1 MEASYDVWDV
11 PALKLA
17 VMTSLKSQHEKK
29 MAKKRKDDAGVI
41 INIGPFDTIVAAKWI
56 NENIV
61 EGRKSRK
68 NPDTNR
74 N

>member
-1 MEASYDVWDV
+1 MKASYDVWDV

-29 MAKKRKDDAGVI
+29 MAQKRKDDAGVM

-61 EGRKSRK
+61 EGRKSR
-68 NPDTNR
+68 
-74 N
+74 

>member
-11 PALKLA
+11 HDLKFA

-29 MAKKRKDDAGVI
+29 MAKKHKDDAGVI
-41 INIGPFDTIVAAKWI
+41 INIGPFDPIVAAQWI

-61 EGRKSRK
+61 EGRKSR
-68 NPDTNR
+68 
-74 N
+74 

>member
-41 INIGPFDTIVAAKWI
+41 INIGPFDPIVAAKWI

-61 EGRKSRK
+61 EGRKSR
-68 NPDTNR
+68 
-74 N
+74 

>member
-1 MEASYDVWDV
+1 
-11 PALKLA
+11 
-17 VMTSLKSQHEKK
+17 MTSLKSQHEKK

-41 INIGPFDTIVAAKWI
+41 INIGPFDHVVAAKLI
-56 NENIV
+56 TENIV
-61 EGRKSRK
+61 EGHKCPQ